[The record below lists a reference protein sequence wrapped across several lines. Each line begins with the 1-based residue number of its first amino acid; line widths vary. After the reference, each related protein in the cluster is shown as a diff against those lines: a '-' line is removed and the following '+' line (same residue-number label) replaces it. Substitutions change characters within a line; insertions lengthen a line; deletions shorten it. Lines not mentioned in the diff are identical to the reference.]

1 MAKTDIVFDKCR
13 SQPERKAGIG
23 GRTSQDGVYLL
34 EMRKGPV
41 KTTTLLL
48 VFSLLASSCV
58 IAKSVGDDDSRIT
71 MYRVWETEWTFMK
84 GDIYIT
90 DNRLLLETGRV
101 DVYYSAMKING
112 ETVIIQF
119 VVEENTRGTLP

>member
-1 MAKTDIVFDKCR
+1 M
-13 SQPERKAGIG
+13 
-23 GRTSQDGVYLL
+23 
-34 EMRKGPV
+34 